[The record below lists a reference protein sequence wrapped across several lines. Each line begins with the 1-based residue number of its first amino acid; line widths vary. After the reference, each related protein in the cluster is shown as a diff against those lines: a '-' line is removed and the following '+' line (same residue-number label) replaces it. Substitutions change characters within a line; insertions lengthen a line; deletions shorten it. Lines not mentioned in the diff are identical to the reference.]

1 MDIDSLVMFHCV
13 KHIESDH
20 TFIMYHFYL
29 PWILSIKLMVGRGQ
43 MHFFRYKKRLAV
55 SLLRQ
60 TYRGM
65 HLLSAILAGRYAMS
79 NASK

>member
-13 KHIESDH
+13 KHNESDH
-20 TFIMYHFYL
+20 TFMYHYYL